1 MTLASMADWVGGKE
15 WKMAGLCSVGR
26 LPSRQGLALTVSVS
40 WNKET
45 IEEKASLL
53 GVTFPCSVTPS
64 LSKCDHGA
72 LQSDQCRSGT
82 RRGR

>member
-1 MTLASMADWVGGKE
+1 
-15 WKMAGLCSVGR
+15 MAGLCGVGR

-40 WNKET
+40 WNEET
-45 IEEKASLL
+45 TEERASLL

-64 LSKCDHGA
+64 LGKCDHRA
-72 LQSDQCRSGT
+72 LPSDQCRFGT